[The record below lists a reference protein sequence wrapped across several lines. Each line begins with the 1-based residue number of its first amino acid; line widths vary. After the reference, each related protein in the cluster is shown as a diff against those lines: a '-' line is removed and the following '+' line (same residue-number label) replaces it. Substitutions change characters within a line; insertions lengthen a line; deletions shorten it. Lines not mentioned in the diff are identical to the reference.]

1 MPPPPPLPLSPDIF
15 AYIKLEIQRCPSI
28 NCQLFLYVA
37 ALRDMGQGACSRNRY
52 VKSEI
57 F

>member
-1 MPPPPPLPLSPDIF
+1 MPPPLPLSPHIF
-15 AYIKLEIQRCPSI
+15 AYIKLEIQRCLSI
-28 NCQLFLYVA
+28 NRQLFLSVA
-37 ALRDMGQGACSRNRY
+37 AVRDMGQGTRSRNRY